1 MSNLN
6 EIIQKYPSSDK
17 GSNYHDY
24 LKFYEKH
31 ISKFNDSLTNMLEIG
46 VYQGDS
52 IRMWRDYF
60 STGNLVAIDILDLSH
75 IQLPNTYIKV
85 CDQAERDQLQ
95 ELINSTFNSFDI
107 IVDDGG
113 HMMHQQQISLGY
125 LFPFLNSG
133 GVYVIEDLHTSGHGA
148 YTRGDSDGHM
158 LNILT
163 EFASTGKITSNLMTD
178 EEIAYI
184 ENNTEVCIIEQGAQS
199 PIAFIIKK

>member
-133 GVYVIEDLHTSGHGA
+133 GVYVIEDLHTANHPA
-148 YTRGDSDGHM
+148 YTNPGDVAT
-158 LNILT
+158 LEILHDWH
-163 EFASTGKITSNLMTD
+163 STGKLVSNNMTPS
-178 EEIAYI
+178 EIKYLQNNVAQIHI
-184 ENNTEVCIIEQGAQS
+184 ERAAVS
-199 PIAFIIKK
+199 DIAFIIKK

>member
-1 MSNLN
+1 LVYTKETVFECG
-6 EIIQKYPSSDK
+6 EITFQRAI
-17 GSNYHDY
+17 
-24 LKFYEKH
+24 
-31 ISKFNDSLTNMLEIG
+31 
-46 VYQGDS
+46 
-52 IRMWRDYF
+52 
-60 STGNLVAIDILDLSH
+60 LVAIDILDLSH

>member
-31 ISKFNDSLTNMLEIG
+31 ISKFKDSLTNMLEIG

-75 IQLPNTYIKV
+75 IQLPNTFIKV

-95 ELINSTFNSFDI
+95 ELVNSTFDKFDI
-107 IVDDGG
+107 IIDDGG

-133 GVYVIEDLHTSGHGA
+133 GVYVIEDLHTSGNSG

-158 LNILT
+158 LNIMT
-163 EFASTGKITSNLMTD
+163 EFANTGKITSNLMTD